1 MKIEE
6 VVNRGYSCWV
16 RLGGN
21 VYVANPFRSGVRR
34 GIWGKVR
41 LGKEKSGVMKG
52 MGRIDT

>member
-21 VYVANPFRSGVRR
+21 VYVANPFRSGVKR

-41 LGKEKSGVMKG
+41 LGKEKTGVMKG